1 MHHKHQWNM
10 RRPPMSIMHV
20 ARPCCSVFEWGTW
33 AIKIS
38 PNTFQQN
45 NNVNAVYDYNFSEQ
59 THTQKKPDL
68 KIYLKSCVPP
78 HILQYLCACEFH
90 VNTFSVGMH
99 NKTWLI
105 MWCAYFSLFLHS
117 QFHFCLAL
125 FLTCYPSDPPKSW
138 YRRTHYWMHVNI
150 LKGGPPNRMIVKP
163 LRVVLGCV
171 YHHFSGV
178 ELRFPND
185 FRWFLQMINAKL
197 FWNAEKVWS
206 DTRLSQKHVSVEMIN
221 AKLFWN
227 AFISLTDLRKNMC
240 LTWSLLYGSNCAMQL
255 RSDKA
260 FLSTRTRDR
269 VRW

>member
-10 RRPPMSIMHV
+10 RRPPMSIMHI

-38 PNTFQQN
+38 SNTFQQN

-59 THTQKKPDL
+59 THTQKKNLTL
-68 KIYLKSCVPP
+68 KFIWNPVSLPISCNIFV
-78 HILQYLCACEFH
+78 H
-90 VNTFSVGMH
+90 VSSMWTLFLWECTIKRDSF
-99 NKTWLI
+99 
-105 MWCAYFSLFLHS
+105 MWCAYFSLFLHR

-185 FRWFLQMINAKL
+185 FQGDFCRW
-197 FWNAEKVWS
+197 
-206 DTRLSQKHVSVEMIN
+206 
-221 AKLFWN
+221 
-227 AFISLTDLRKNMC
+227 
-240 LTWSLLYGSNCAMQL
+240 
-255 RSDKA
+255 
-260 FLSTRTRDR
+260 
-269 VRW
+269 